1 MKSIALFTLAL
12 FISGTLTPLLS
23 AKEDYHLGFRIA
35 PRISTLGGGLEVAKG
50 LTPWL
55 GLRGGVNYFTYT
67 YDSQES
73 GNDYELELELK
84 SFGLFVDLHPFKQ
97 AFRITGGFLIN
108 GNEVNGNAKL
118 AAGEKFDLDDAE
130 YSLAGNR
137 ASMALTYDS
146 FAPYAG
152 FGWDTTFGDDDRW
165 GFTFDIGVVFS
176 GSPDLAI
183 NAAVDTA
190 SHTPAEIAQFENQKK
205 KEVDEVKEDLNDFEF
220 WPVISA
226 GLVYQF

>member
-1 MKSIALFTLAL
+1 MKVAHIFTIFSVA
-12 FISGTLTPLLS
+12 FCTLSP
-23 AKEDYHLGFRIA
+23 AIVKAEEDYHLGFRIA

-55 GLRGGVNYFTYT
+55 GLRGGVNYFTYS
-67 YDSQES
+67 YDSEES
-73 GNDYELELELK
+73 GNQYELELELK

-108 GNEVNGNAKL
+108 GNEVTGNSKL
-118 AAGEKFDLDDAE
+118 KAGEEFDLDGTK
-130 YSLAGNR
+130 YSLAGNS
-137 ASMALTYDS
+137 ASMALTYNT

-152 FGWDTTFGDDDRW
+152 FGWDTTFGDYDNW

-183 NAAVDTA
+183 NAQAAD
-190 SHTPAEIAQFENQKK
+190 SSKREEFESAKT
-205 KEVDEVKEDLNDFEF
+205 KEVNELKEDLNDYEL

-226 GLVYQF
+226 GIVYQF

>member
-1 MKSIALFTLAL
+1 MKSLPFFTLAF
-12 FISGTLTPLLS
+12 FIGSTFTPLLS

-108 GNEVNGNAKL
+108 GNEINGNAKL
-118 AAGEKFDLDDAE
+118 AAGEKFDLDGTE

-137 ASMALTYDS
+137 ASMALTYET

-165 GFTFDIGVVFS
+165 GFTFDLGVVFS

-183 NAAVDTA
+183 NASVDSNNQA
-190 SHTPAEIAQFENQKK
+190 IINEFESKKK
-205 KEVDEVKEDLNDFEF
+205 KEVDEVKEDLNDFEL

-226 GLVYQF
+226 GIVFQF

>member
-1 MKSIALFTLAL
+1 MKSLLFCTFAL
-12 FISGTLTPLLS
+12 FIGSTLTPLLS

-108 GNEVNGNAKL
+108 GNEINGNAKL
-118 AAGEKFDLDDAE
+118 AAGEKFDLDGTE

-137 ASMALTYDS
+137 ASMALTYDT

-152 FGWDTTFGDDDRW
+152 LGWDTTFGDDDRW
-165 GFTFDIGVVFS
+165 GFTFDLGVVFS

-183 NAAVDTA
+183 NASVDSNNQA
-190 SHTPAEIAQFENQKK
+190 IINEFESKKK
-205 KEVDEVKEDLNDFEF
+205 KEVDEVKEDLNDFEL

-226 GLVYQF
+226 GIVYQF